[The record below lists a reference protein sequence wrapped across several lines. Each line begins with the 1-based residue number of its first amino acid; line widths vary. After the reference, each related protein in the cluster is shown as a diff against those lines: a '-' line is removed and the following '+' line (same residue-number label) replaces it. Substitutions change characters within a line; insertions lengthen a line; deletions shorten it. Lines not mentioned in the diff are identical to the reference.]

1 MHRPLLIASLAGSV
15 LGFALPELEVD
26 DAPLDS
32 TVHSTIEVTNVIT
45 KSVPYDDDDGIPA
58 TTLLAP
64 HDDDAGTPATTL
76 TATSTTVT
84 TATTT
89 ATQTAYV
96 TATLPAA
103 DDGDEG
109 SPEGSSTPEE
119 PSQAPSTAPAPAS
132 DDQTSTSTLDAS
144 GWPTLL
150 PAVPGNQPSEG
161 LDSLTPTNSSK
172 LTFTLDGNSDLSTKH
187 LVAEMTA
194 NHTTPAVVLEH
205 SAQIVDVSC
214 APQGLKVDLST
225 EEAVDFARSAW
236 DENFVAITSSAD
248 CGGTPASGQH
258 SYWNVTAVTYPDATL
273 TALLDA
279 VEIDVADFFDHVD
292 LVWGANVPQ
301 STTPGAPSP
310 SQTDTGTSLTDDDD
324 DDDDD
329 SDDEGGAL
337 DFDEDFAD
345 ALHDFAPGLSTYAEE
360 DYEDEDS
367 PANGTAGD
375 PDYDIWNSGI
385 IDTEGAQPSDEPI
398 EKRQD
403 YPLPAPARKPYDPP
417 EPKPAQKAK
426 NAQDYPIPAPA
437 KKPYGPPEEQKKQ
450 KSQNPDD
457 YPLPEPANKPYGPPR
472 RPKEQVAQDAVV
484 AKEGAKVTEEAYSIA
499 QENLQKAR
507 EAAEEARANYYHRRF
522 DSRRNP
528 ADWGMAWKLRT
539 AKAKLRTAN
548 KAAKLASDIARSEA
562 VAKRAARRKAARLLS
577 IEEAQDGKGGG
588 SKNKV
593 GKANPM
599 AVAERV
605 AQSTISN
612 LQDDAQ
618 VRRDAQKT
626 ARGLRGYIR
635 SAYKKLVKVVRQAS
649 ETLSNIK
656 PDFSIQVDYSL
667 VSMVRVQQGLGLAP
681 FPKVDDDSPWGSQV
695 LLYEN
700 KTEYE
705 KGNSSTLFKF
715 YCVDCGFTATIYVEG
730 HVSFSVSQMQMTKG
744 SITVEGSDLAAK
756 LMIGLDAFAQATPW
770 SRQRNVA
777 EVAIPPGFSIPKVIT
792 LGPAVRW
799 DIRASLKLEA
809 EGNVLAGVEG
819 TFSNFTSTVDLVDR
833 SAPVSFEGFVPTWTT
848 RFEAFGSIRAGVR
861 LGSPFSI
868 GVTLHLPLIQKDVGL
883 VITSEPYLQAVAS
896 YGDTKNCT
904 RGIDYKVNAGNDI
917 YVDVLKYKTIDI
929 RQDEAPPIVS
939 GCVPIPSSIAKYMPK
954 GLVEQFTDPQDKK
967 PSRPQLNSSSVY
979 ATARKAVKDAK
990 AAGDFYFDTVTA
1002 GGGEWYLFA
1011 GATGGVE
1018 LVAAPEGTN
1027 ANKPAYAQ
1035 QAFAHMHDVV
1045 VADAQDRLLHYDRD
1059 AVDKWGVSPLS
1070 FVDEKDIGSGDRAI
1084 ALLPILVAG
1093 GETRDED
1100 DWVFEPED
1108 TEGNSFGTISC
1119 AVTMNDPSSSSSP
1132 EEEMT
1137 VNKVFIAQNVDKAIE
1152 TLERGDAASKQLAN
1166 GDVEACEGIAI
1177 DGVETNHGY
1186 GI

>member
-1 MHRPLLIASLAGSV
+1 MSV
-15 LGFALPELEVD
+15 LGFALPELEAD

-32 TVHSTIEVTNVIT
+32 TVHSTIEVTNLIT
-45 KSVPYDDDDGIPA
+45 TSIPYDDDDGSPA
-58 TTLLAP
+58 TPVTAP
-64 HDDDAGTPATTL
+64 YDDDAGTPATTL

-96 TATLPAA
+96 TATRPAV
-103 DDGDEG
+103 DEGDES
-109 SPEGSSTPEE
+109 SPESTPIPEE
-119 PSQAPSTAPAPAS
+119 PSQAPDTASAPAS

-144 GWPTLL
+144 SWPTLL
-150 PAVPGNQPSEG
+150 PAVPGNQPVEG

-205 SAQIVDVSC
+205 SAQIVTVSC

-258 SYWNVTAVTYPDATL
+258 SYWNVTAVTYPDSTL

-279 VEIDVADFFDHVD
+279 VEIDVQDFFDHVD

-310 SQTDTGTSLTDDDD
+310 SQTDADASSTDDEDD
-324 DDDDD
+324 DESDDDD

-398 EKRQD
+398 QKRQD
-403 YPLPAPARKPYDPP
+403 YPLPAPARKPYEQP

-426 NAQDYPIPAPA
+426 NAQDYPIPEPA
-437 KKPYGPPEEQKKQ
+437 KKPYAPSEKQKQ
-450 KSQNPDD
+450 KSQNPND

-472 RPKEQVAQDAVV
+472 RPKEQVAQDAIV
-484 AKEGAKVTEEAYSIA
+484 AKEGAKGTQKAYSIA
-499 QENLQKAR
+499 QKNLQDAR
-507 EAAEEARANYYHRRF
+507 KAAEKARANYYHRRF
-522 DSRRNP
+522 DSRQNT
-528 ADWGMAWKLRT
+528 ANWAMAQKLRT
-539 AKAKLRTAN
+539 AKAELATAN
-548 KAAKLASDIARSEA
+548 KAAKQASDIARSEA
-562 VAKRAARRKAARLLS
+562 IAERQAKRKAARLLS
-577 IEEAQDGKGGG
+577 IEESQDGKAG
-588 SKNKV
+588 SKKKI

-612 LQDDAQ
+612 LEEDPQ
-618 VRRDAQKT
+618 VRRNAQKT

-635 SAYKKLVKVVRQAS
+635 SAYKKLVKVFRQAS

-656 PDFSIQVDYSL
+656 PDFNIMVDYSL
-667 VSMVRVQQGLGLAP
+667 ASTIKARQGFGLAP
-681 FPKVDDDSPWGSQV
+681 FPKVDDNSPWGSQV

-700 KTEYE
+700 KTEFE
-705 KGNSSTLFKF
+705 KGNASTLFKL

-730 HVSFSVSQMQMTKG
+730 HISFSVSQPAMTKG

-756 LMIGLDAFAQATPW
+756 LILGLDAFFEATPW
-770 SRQRNVA
+770 SWQKNVA
-777 EVAIPPGFSIPKVIT
+777 EVAIPPGFSIPKIIT

-809 EGNVLAGVEG
+809 EGNVLAGGEA
-819 TFSNFTSTVDLVDR
+819 TFSDFKATIDLADR
-833 SAPVSFEGFVPTWTT
+833 KNPVSSFEGFVPKWTP
-848 RFEAFGSIRAGVR
+848 RLEAFGSIRAGVR

-868 GVTLHLPLIQKDVGL
+868 GVTLNLPMIEKEVGL
-883 VITSEPYLQAVAS
+883 VIASEPYLQAVAS

-904 RGIDYKVNAGNDI
+904 RGIDYKMNAGNDI
-917 YVDVLKYKTIDI
+917 YVDVLKVKTFDI
-929 RQDEAPPIVS
+929 RKDEAPPMAT
-939 GCVPIPSSIAKYMPK
+939 GCVP
-954 GLVEQFTDPQDKK
+954 
-967 PSRPQLNSSSVY
+967 
-979 ATARKAVKDAK
+979 
-990 AAGDFYFDTVTA
+990 
-1002 GGGEWYLFA
+1002 
-1011 GATGGVE
+1011 
-1018 LVAAPEGTN
+1018 
-1027 ANKPAYAQ
+1027 
-1035 QAFAHMHDVV
+1035 
-1045 VADAQDRLLHYDRD
+1045 
-1059 AVDKWGVSPLS
+1059 
-1070 FVDEKDIGSGDRAI
+1070 
-1084 ALLPILVAG
+1084 
-1093 GETRDED
+1093 
-1100 DWVFEPED
+1100 
-1108 TEGNSFGTISC
+1108 
-1119 AVTMNDPSSSSSP
+1119 
-1132 EEEMT
+1132 
-1137 VNKVFIAQNVDKAIE
+1137 
-1152 TLERGDAASKQLAN
+1152 
-1166 GDVEACEGIAI
+1166 
-1177 DGVETNHGY
+1177 
-1186 GI
+1186 